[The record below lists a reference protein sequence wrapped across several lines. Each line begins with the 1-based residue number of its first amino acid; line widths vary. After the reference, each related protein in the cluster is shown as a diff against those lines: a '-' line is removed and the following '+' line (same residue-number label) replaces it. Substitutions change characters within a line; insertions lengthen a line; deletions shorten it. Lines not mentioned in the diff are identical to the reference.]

1 MTPRQK
7 FVCAVLGILVP
18 AIVSLG
24 TVYLNSRQANANAK
38 SALRSYEEAREG
50 RRLRPTPEP
59 VPVAPAMVAPRTDM
73 AAFRD
78 SVEKAVDTTRVIIAQ
93 TGLERMIGLK
103 ARTIPANQLRKSLA
117 RK

>member
-7 FVCAVLGILVP
+7 FVCAILGILVP

-24 TVYLNSRQANANAK
+24 TVYLNSRQANANAR
-38 SALRSYEEAREG
+38 SALRTHDEARHG

-78 SVEKAVDTTRVIIAQ
+78 SVESAVDTTRVIIAQ

-103 ARTIPANQLRKSLA
+103 ARTVPANQLRKSLA

>member
-7 FVCAVLGILVP
+7 FICAILGILIP

-24 TVYLNSRQANANAK
+24 TVYLNSRQANVNAK
-38 SALRSYEEAREG
+38 SALRSHDESRAR

-59 VPVAPAMVAPRTDM
+59 RSAAPAMVAPRTDM

-78 SVEKAVDTTRVIIAQ
+78 SVENAADTTSVVIQPTDI
-93 TGLERMIGLK
+93 ERLIGQK
-103 ARTIPANQLRKSLA
+103 ARVVPANRLRASLRK
-117 RK
+117 